1 MSCAQ
6 DSVLP
11 GAQPTLLMEAAC
23 KLRTFSNLSLWQ
35 TPNDKKFSAFE
46 GDVLPFESL
55 LSPNVKMF
63 RQEGIR
69 EIKKM

>member
-23 KLRTFSNLSLWQ
+23 KLRTFSNPSLWQ

-46 GDVLPFESL
+46 GDVLP
-55 LSPNVKMF
+55 SPNVKMF